1 MHKSQIELYINGK
14 SICAQ
19 FVLGI
24 EHNKK
29 VCIFFIWSADLSG
42 IAVHASHH
50 EVYSEVG
57 NQNTK
62 ESQYGEKMEKQRAE
76 VPRIFILWS

>member
-1 MHKSQIELYINGK
+1 MHKSQIELYINGR

-29 VCIFFIWSADLSG
+29 VCIFFIWSVDLSG
-42 IAVHASHH
+42 IAVQASHH

-62 ESQYGEKMEKQRAE
+62 ESQYGEKIEKQRAAE
-76 VPRIFILWS
+76 TFEGCRM